1 MSRAHLLPAAG
12 DTDAR
17 LVVVPASAETDG
29 QLRAAADN
37 LAEAVRDLGA
47 DLARDPL
54 LRGRLARGLGLAV
67 VPGDRAVFGTPM
79 YRRH

>member
-17 LVVVPASAETDG
+17 LVVVPASAETDD
-29 QLRAAADN
+29 QLPAAAHN
-37 LAEAVRDLGA
+37 LAEAVRDLAA
-47 DLARDPL
+47 DLAGDPL
-54 LRGRLARGLGLAV
+54 LRVRLDRGLDLAV
-67 VPGDRAVFGTPM
+67 VPGDRAVFGTPL